1 MGIKGDEMPRSKG
14 HDINAHR
21 TRAGKLSHLEHEHT
35 ESGLSIRAT
44 NVEEVWF
51 AGCHCGTRIY

>member
-35 ESGLSIRAT
+35 ESITKT